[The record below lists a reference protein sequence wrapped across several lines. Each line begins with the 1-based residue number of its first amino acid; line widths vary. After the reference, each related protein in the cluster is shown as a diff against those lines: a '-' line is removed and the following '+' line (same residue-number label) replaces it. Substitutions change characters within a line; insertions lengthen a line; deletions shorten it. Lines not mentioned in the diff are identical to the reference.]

1 MSECVTNLHYKNQ
14 SFPQYWTQL
23 FTNQMAVT
31 NEQQQVS
38 NVRIQSSTHVSFI
51 YVYPNRES
59 TVTPLFS
66 IVTTYK
72 WMVIFMAR
80 LTHTYSFRHI
90 DDENACTTLCIA
102 YLTIT
107 LLKWS
112 FQIEFTHG
120 NNKSLAVNLLYS

>member
-1 MSECVTNLHYKNQ
+1 MLLIYIIKISH
-14 SFPQYWTQL
+14 FPQYCTQL

-72 WMVIFMAR
+72 WMVMFMAR

-90 DDENACTTLCIA
+90 DDKNACTILCIA

-120 NNKSLAVNLLYS
+120 NNKSLVVNLLHS